1 MAVRGKWWIVAGL
14 ILFALLAALAW
25 NWSTLRARAQLGSAY
40 GARLTCSCRYVE
52 GRAMGSCQGD
62 KEPGMAMV
70 RLTDKPEERAV
81 EAQDI
86 EWESE
91 VGDPAPL
98 VARMEWTEDGWAAI
112 EEAA

>member
-70 RLTDKPEERAV
+70 RRASSSCQLWARPV
-81 EAQDI
+81 RKARAPCC
-86 EWESE
+86 
-91 VGDPAPL
+91 VPA
-98 VARMEWTEDGWAAI
+98 
-112 EEAA
+112 